1 MCLTD
6 MAAAADR
13 VVQAISQDQKV
24 VIWSDYDVDGV
35 TSATILHRA
44 LRGFGLS
51 SSVHIPDRETEGYGM
66 NLAGI
71 RRVAGSGTDLLIVAD
86 SGSVAFEE
94 CAEAKHRGLDV
105 IVVDHHTV
113 EDHLPE
119 CVAVINP
126 NRRDHPP
133 GFGHLCAAALTFLL
147 MIAVQSRLVSIG
159 ERTAGHDTWGSA
171 SGCDVDLM
179 EFVPLVAM
187 ATICDVVPLRGVNR
201 AFVRRGLEMMGRTKM
216 PGLRA
221 LLEVSGIRGSVTPY
235 AVGFQL
241 GPRINAVGRVSNASA
256 AVEMLCTQNQ
266 DFARILAED
275 LDRANEERKRLERDC
290 LADALQQSQ
299 DDESS
304 VICVAGQ
311 GWHEGVVGI
320 VASRLKEA
328 RDRPAFVCS
337 IDGAQTKG
345 SGRSVEGFDLG
356 AAVIEARRLG
366 VLLKG
371 GGHPMAAG
379 ATLNTDRLA
388 DFRAF
393 LCEKASARA
402 SEGMETALNVD
413 LWCDIDQVGAGL
425 VDAIM
430 GMEPFGQ
437 ANPRPLIGLKSCR
450 VTSVTWMRERR
461 TRSMNHLKLRLE
473 GASASTSPVDA
484 LLFHA
489 ASSRLGERL
498 GQSAGEVLDIVG
510 TVGFNEYRGARQVQW
525 IVVDAREASPGLVS
539 YAVA

>member
-1 MCLTD
+1 MLARRGIEPGDVQDFLDPLISRLCPDPMCLTD

-266 DFARILAED
+266 DFARI
-275 LDRANEERKRLERDC
+275 
-290 LADALQQSQ
+290 
-299 DDESS
+299 
-304 VICVAGQ
+304 
-311 GWHEGVVGI
+311 
-320 VASRLKEA
+320 
-328 RDRPAFVCS
+328 
-337 IDGAQTKG
+337 
-345 SGRSVEGFDLG
+345 RSVVFGP
-356 AAVIEARRLG
+356 
-366 VLLKG
+366 
-371 GGHPMAAG
+371 HP
-379 ATLNTDRLA
+379 
-388 DFRAF
+388 
-393 LCEKASARA
+393 
-402 SEGMETALNVD
+402 
-413 LWCDIDQVGAGL
+413 
-425 VDAIM
+425 
-430 GMEPFGQ
+430 
-437 ANPRPLIGLKSCR
+437 
-450 VTSVTWMRERR
+450 
-461 TRSMNHLKLRLE
+461 
-473 GASASTSPVDA
+473 
-484 LLFHA
+484 
-489 ASSRLGERL
+489 
-498 GQSAGEVLDIVG
+498 
-510 TVGFNEYRGARQVQW
+510 
-525 IVVDAREASPGLVS
+525 
-539 YAVA
+539 